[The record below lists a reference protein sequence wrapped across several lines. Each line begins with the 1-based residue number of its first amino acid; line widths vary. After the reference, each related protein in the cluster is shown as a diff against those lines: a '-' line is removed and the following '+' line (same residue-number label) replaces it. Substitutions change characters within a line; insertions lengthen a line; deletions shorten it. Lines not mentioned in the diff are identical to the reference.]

1 MAFKMKKFSGFGDKI
16 RISRAKRLIRKN
28 VGNTTSDSP
37 KGFDEK
43 KFDKSE
49 KKIIKAG
56 RLLHKAG
63 YGLGDIEEA
72 TGAGGYKAAMDFAKK
87 KKRK

>member
-16 RISRAKRLIRKN
+16 KTARAKRLVRKF
-28 VGNTTSDSP
+28 VGHNTVDSNIP
-37 KGFDEK
+37 TTDKQQIKAEK
-43 KFDKSE
+43 KM
-49 KKIIKAG
+49 IKAG